1 MENKNNGTNYLGPF
15 ITMVFLFFVVGFL
28 TTANTQFQGPLKE
41 AFLSKA
47 GSLTNTI
54 ATLITFSWF
63 LAYPIAGG
71 IGSKWVGK
79 YGYKGTLTRGIIVM
93 FLGLFFFYLSSW
105 FTVRFPDAS
114 LSMKGSLIPAGYFIF
129 LLGSFTVG
137 ASATILQVVL
147 NPYLSACNVKGTQPV
162 QRLAI
167 GGSSNSVG
175 TTIAPYFVTGVVF
188 GGVAMTDVK
197 VDQLMIPFLSL
208 MAVVAI
214 MYAIIRKLTL
224 PDIEGTREEEGE
236 KLEESVWS
244 FRHLTLG
251 VIAIFFYVGAE
262 VCIGANI
269 NMYAIE
275 LDFYAPAL
283 LATLYWGGMLIG
295 RLVGS
300 SLSKV
305 SPKTQLIVTT
315 SAASVLIILAILF
328 KNLWLLAAVGLFHSI
343 MWGAIFTLSVNKL
356 GKYTNAASGVF
367 MIGVIG
373 GAIFPLLQGFIA
385 DVSGGWRLSWLMVI
399 ACEAYM
405 LYYAIWGSKVTKV
418 SE

>member
-1 MENKNNGTNYLGPF
+1 
-15 ITMVFLFFVVGFL
+15 MVFLFFVVGFL

-47 GSLTNTI
+47 GGLTNTI

>member
-1 MENKNNGTNYLGPF
+1 MKTKSANYLGPF
-15 ITMVFLFFVVGFL
+15 ITMVFLFFIVGFL

-47 GSLTNTI
+47 GGLTNTI

-71 IGSKWVGK
+71 VGSKWVAK
-79 YGYKGTLTRGIIVM
+79 FGYKGTLIRGILVM
-93 FLGLFFFYLSSW
+93 FLGLFFFFLSSW
-105 FTVRFPDAS
+105 FTVRFPEADLAIS
-114 LSMKGSLIPAGYFIF
+114 GSLIPAGYFIF
-129 LLGSFTVG
+129 LIGSFTVG

-147 NPYLSACNVKGTQPV
+147 NPYLSACDVKGTQPV

-175 TTIAPYFVTGVVF
+175 TTIAPYFVTGIVF

-197 VDQLMIPFLSL
+197 VEQLTVPFLSL
-208 MAVVAI
+208 MAVAALLFV
-214 MYAIIRKLTL
+214 IIRRLNL
-224 PDIEGTREEEGE
+224 PDIEGTRAEEGE
-236 KLEESVWS
+236 TLEESVWS

-251 VIAIFFYVGAE
+251 VVAIFFYVGAE

-275 LDFYAPAL
+275 MDFYSPAL
-283 LATLYWGGMLIG
+283 LATLYWGGMLVG

-305 SPKTQLIVTT
+305 SPKVQLIVTT
-315 SAASVLIILAILF
+315 STATALIILAIILN
-328 KNLWLLAAVGLFHSI
+328 NLWLLAAVGLFHSI

-373 GAIFPLLQGFIA
+373 GAIFPLLQGLIA
-385 DVSGGWRLSWLMVI
+385 DLSGGWRLSWLMVI
-399 ACEAYM
+399 ACELFM
-405 LYYAIWGSKVTKV
+405 LYYAVWGSKVRKTA
-418 SE
+418 E

>member
-1 MENKNNGTNYLGPF
+1 
-15 ITMVFLFFVVGFL
+15 MVFLFFIVGFL

-47 GSLTNTI
+47 GGLTNTI

-71 IGSKWVGK
+71 VGSKWVTK
-79 YGYKGTLTRGIIVM
+79 FGYKGTLIRGILVM
-93 FLGLFFFYLSSW
+93 FLGLFFFFLSSW
-105 FTVRFPDAS
+105 FTVRFPEADLAIS
-114 LSMKGSLIPAGYFIF
+114 GSLIPAGYFIF
-129 LLGSFTVG
+129 LIGSFTVG

-147 NPYLSACNVKGTQPV
+147 NPYLSACDVKGTQPV

-175 TTIAPYFVTGVVF
+175 TTIAPYFVTGIVF

-197 VDQLMIPFLSL
+197 VEQLTVPFLSL
-208 MAVVAI
+208 MAVAALLFV
-214 MYAIIRKLTL
+214 IIRRLNL
-224 PDIEGTREEEGE
+224 PDIEGTRAEEGE
-236 KLEESVWS
+236 TLEESVWS

-251 VIAIFFYVGAE
+251 VVAIFFYVGAE

-275 LDFYAPAL
+275 MDFYSPAL
-283 LATLYWGGMLIG
+283 LATLYWGGMLVG

-305 SPKTQLIVTT
+305 SPKVQLIVTT
-315 SAASVLIILAILF
+315 STATALIILAIILN
-328 KNLWLLAAVGLFHSI
+328 NLWLLAAVGLFHSI

-373 GAIFPLLQGFIA
+373 GAIFPLLQGLIA
-385 DVSGGWRLSWLMVI
+385 DLSGGWRLSWLMVI
-399 ACEAYM
+399 ACELFM
-405 LYYAIWGSKVTKV
+405 LYYAVWGSKVRKTA
-418 SE
+418 E